1 MASDQRAS
9 FEKQLQLGVC
19 HRKPAWGLVIPETGK
34 SYFFKPLHV
43 NAEAGTIPKEDLGTI
58 STPVDEKKE
67 VATEDL
73 TGHVIAD
80 ELMEPV
86 VRLA

>member
-1 MASDQRAS
+1 MIRRACLGMDVPPHLCPLERGAAS
-9 FEKQLQLGVC
+9 
-19 HRKPAWGLVIPETGK
+19 I
-34 SYFFKPLHV
+34 Y